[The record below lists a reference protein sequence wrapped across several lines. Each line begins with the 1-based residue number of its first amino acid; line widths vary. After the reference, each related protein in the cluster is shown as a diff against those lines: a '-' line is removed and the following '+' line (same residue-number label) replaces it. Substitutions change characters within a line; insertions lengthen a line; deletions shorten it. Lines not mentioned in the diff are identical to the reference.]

1 MDALYDAP
9 NTKVR
14 IIEHIISRFTKELWR
29 NDSRN
34 ISSFVMKEQEARDC
48 YIREKDVA
56 IEIQDGFNNNLVIQ
70 HYMEK
75 GNKKNI
81 LICIP
86 QSWQTKFTGVGTG
99 GTMCCS
105 DGGPYK
111 GLQMSV
117 I

>member
-1 MDALYDAP
+1 
-9 NTKVR
+9 
-14 IIEHIISRFTKELWR
+14 
-29 NDSRN
+29 
-34 ISSFVMKEQEARDC
+34 MKEQEARDC

-75 GNKKNI
+75 RKKKKI
-81 LICIP
+81 IIYIP
-86 QSWQTKFTGVGTG
+86 QSWQKKITVEVMG
-99 GTMCCS
+99 GNIFCRQRE
-105 DGGPYK
+105 PYK

>member
-1 MDALYDAP
+1 
-9 NTKVR
+9 
-14 IIEHIISRFTKELWR
+14 
-29 NDSRN
+29 
-34 ISSFVMKEQEARDC
+34 MKEQEARDC

-75 GNKKNI
+75 RKKKKI
-81 LICIP
+81 IIYIP
-86 QSWQTKFTGVGTG
+86 QSWQKKITVEVTG
-99 GTMCCS
+99 GNIFCRQRE
-105 DGGPYK
+105 PYK

>member
-34 ISSFVMKEQEARDC
+34 ISSFVMKEQGARDC

-75 GNKKNI
+75 GKKKKNYY
-81 LICIP
+81 LY
-86 QSWQTKFTGVGTG
+86 SSKLAEKDYSRGDGREHFLQTKGA
-99 GTMCCS
+99 
-105 DGGPYK
+105 
-111 GLQMSV
+111 